1 MPFHP
6 DLFLIL
12 SGYKFDINL
21 DIRTWTGQQEK
32 KGEGIRDGSLRPSRD
47 DRKRTNDFFF
57 SALGP
62 RKKEQKQ

>member
-1 MPFHP
+1 MDRPTV
-6 DLFLIL
+6 
-12 SGYKFDINL
+12 K
-21 DIRTWTGQQEK
+21 E
-32 KGEGIRDGSLRPSRD
+32 GEGIRDGSLRPSRD